1 MTYKSF
7 MRDSSC
13 LCRKSYYES
22 AVIPLY
28 EKSGLSE
35 FDFCRKFPQIVTDE
49 TDGRIIE
56 VCGMGVK
63 ISTGD
68 FYQMDDFKGETCHIE
83 DILNA
88 TDDTIGDVYD

>member
-1 MTYKSF
+1 MNYKSF
-7 MRDSSC
+7 IRDSAM
-13 LCRKSYYES
+13 LVRKSYYDT
-22 AVIPLY
+22 AVVPMF
-28 EKSGLSE
+28 EKSGMSE
-35 FDFCRKFPQIVTDE
+35 QDFCAKFPQIVIDE

-68 FYQMDDFKGETCHIE
+68 FYQMHDFKGETCHIE

-88 TDDTIGDVYD
+88 TDDTMGDAYD